1 MKRLGSPKKNLGVS
15 NKNQG
20 VSNENL
26 GVSNADDFSPN
37 SILIVLFS
45 EEDVLLVP
53 VYVCCG
59 GEAGC
64 PPLPAGPRG
73 QG

>member
-1 MKRLGSPKKNLGVS
+1 MKRSGSPKKNLGVS
-15 NKNQG
+15 NK
-20 VSNENL
+20 NL

-59 GEAGC
+59 GEGGC